1 MSQIIFLSIIHQLFS
16 EMHLHQM
23 LLSGSCRPLLGKA
36 AGSERLPS
44 PSACTALFLLLTLSP
59 PPPPKHLNSEFWS
72 FSLES
77 LPFRHLSRLRLQICV
92 PGVTKLVFAERQIC
106 TLKHLLGALCPPRI
120 PPGLPIHERKVTERW
135 SCTRR
140 KPFPGSTFPRQ
151 WESSL
156 SSVHYWT

>member
-1 MSQIIFLSIIHQLFS
+1 MPASPG
-16 EMHLHQM
+16 E
-23 LLSGSCRPLLGKA
+23 SGWKRKV
-36 AGSERLPS
+36 
-44 PSACTALFLLLTLSP
+44 TLSLGLHCFVLASHTIP
-59 PPPPKHLNSEFWS
+59 PRPPKHLNSEFWS

-135 SCTRR
+135 SSTQR

-151 WESSL
+151 WKSSL